1 MKFSTVMWWWNNLVK
16 CNAVYI
22 SFEDG
27 CISVS
32 YSPMFSSQFGAF
44 KFHMFKY
51 STHPSVDIQ
60 IFTCLSKIYIY
71 IPLNIKFR
79 KYSSPIKIKY
89 IFRIQLVSC
98 CKIIYYEIVSNWSL
112 EAAVFSASKIMQIR
126 EIVLLAWWSK
136 EDKSLVDYHPYLG
149 WLAKNGDR
157 NRYPIS
163 IK

>member
-27 CISVS
+27 CISFIFTDVFLS
-32 YSPMFSSQFGAF
+32 IWR
-44 KFHMFKY
+44 
-51 STHPSVDIQ
+51 IQ
-60 IFTCLSKIYIY
+60 ISYVQVFNPSKCWYSDIYVSFENIYI

-112 EAAVFSASKIMQIR
+112 EATVFSASKIMQIR
-126 EIVLLAWWSK
+126 QIVLLAWWSK